1 MPLINDQQK
10 KNSQVK
16 TPVAKP
22 IKTAS
27 MEVQP
32 PQEFVNPYAQD
43 SQSPPVVSG
52 TTPSQPGSAS
62 QGTGSQSLGTD
73 FSASLSP
80 ETSQLGTRG
89 LPPTDQEGTDSGS
102 QESQRD
108 SSENGSLPPELDFSY
123 NSGIDN
129 NPKIDTNLPSL
140 PPIWNEAQDVGVNLG
155 VNITNNNIPSF
166 SVEPTQ
172 SSNTYGQALSTLS
185 QSYTRNNREVEQYE
199 TAQKAQRTT
208 QSTPNLPDASK
219 PWQESL
225 RQGFVNIV
233 GGSEDAQKKVNEGV
247 FDPLRGVFGRQGA
260 GLFGGLN
267 YITGLIPNIAIGA
280 GAEFTK
286 LTANNLEAV
295 GVSKEQAQSFS
306 RNWFLN
312 FLPETI
318 TMPDITLPFVG
329 KISSSTVLTTEENK
343 KTGNA
348 EIRLKPNTVA
358 IKPSSLLNF
367 NFEEA
372 KKKNFLLEALTGAPL
387 GDINDPVGAEKY
399 GRAFTRTQ
407 RLSGSNAQSDPQGL
421 ALQIASVFLNP
432 GEALSDTVFSGVIK
446 KVFGRTSKAVPTVV
460 PKAPD
465 VTPLQLPP
473 GKKGG
478 SLVLIPKQPEP
489 SVFGL
494 PEYQGEDLN
503 RIRPPRYQE
512 PLENPLPDEFSNEF
526 AEDFTFGQPK
536 PPVKAESTKLYEFS
550 SAEAEDFFYES
561 YSDVRP
567 FATTPTVAPR
577 AYVGEYEVTYK
588 PLPPSVDP
596 SLIPDK
602 NTSPFLLEIEEKF
615 TKNTPT
621 DYALNI
627 GIGNPSFKVDP
638 PGAIVLVPKSE
649 VIAKLAEIEPKLVQD
664 LPTNIT
670 WDELKDY
677 LGTKLPDI
685 SNIGST
691 QVVNKTRNP
700 DDFLLPP
707 AREVPIVL
715 SKPQLE
721 DAVARFI
728 RGDTVEPL
736 TQKIDD
742 VLDTTAFNP
751 EEKFNQFV
759 DKNVSLAYYK
769 KLYEQSNDL
778 TSTFKTIDVNATEVI
793 SDLKASAKENG
804 ETAASL
810 TKKVEDVKKAV
821 QGFKDSIKASVSKVT
836 RDSAINTF
844 PIKNR
849 ISMGRIRESYYSQWM
864 TDRLTSGKVPVFS
877 NPKAVADE
885 LLGGG
890 AEVKDFGDY
899 TIAYKGDAIPP
910 NFSDAIQLSE
920 DILERAGLKTDVP
933 TNIVINQ
940 GFEGGEWVKSTNTL
954 VLGDDVTDIG
964 NLSSM
969 YLHEYAHKLDYLIK
983 SRDSTRG
990 HKIFQ
995 DFVNNP
1001 IVKKY
1006 YPTWYASAR
1015 RFKPQELW
1023 AEGIASA
1030 LSRIDELWEANP
1042 EYAMVVENSIAEV
1055 RKLLEDTKPK
1065 VKAKPQGVKFND
1077 FRSTPNAPTIQQVS
1091 KAEDVAAIAEDL
1103 KARVIEA
1110 DLPDA
1115 DLKIQ
1120 AIEQAVEEKVSKGV
1134 DIDDI
1139 ENAAKELATHKVN
1152 LEAPM
1157 NQLEGVFND
1166 TVDFSR
1172 RSLDTVI
1179 ARTLNEEEV
1188 IRGIRENAVIRVP
1201 KALRKYVDEDLVRAA
1216 NEGDLAEYLTKNNR
1230 SAESVA
1236 RELVQT
1242 NNKLIKDFS
1251 TVNPKVVKEVEGLLI
1266 KPKPNLYH
1274 GTAVKNWVAPDNL
1287 YENGSRGELG
1297 HGTYLTTEK
1306 STAVSYS
1313 QARMGENVNPK
1324 MLDADIEPTVHR
1336 FQSDH
1341 RAVLS
1346 ARKPLPKA
1354 VANEIV
1360 KSLPK
1365 SIKTE
1370 LLDEIKAYA
1379 KGYNYVQI
1387 KELVEKALV
1396 RKGVEPTEQVL
1407 RQIDAD
1413 ISKNLRGMG
1422 LDAISDTK
1430 SGYFLSLDNS
1440 RLIPVKIMPQSP
1452 VSAIEAAAARYN
1464 VDAKT
1469 ALSYKGLL
1477 TTDANLRDSS
1487 YKTLSQIRDQVD
1499 DKLKEVQDR
1508 IIKQGIP
1515 EDEVVLKPIKDT
1527 TEKPTTFQQ
1536 IIDELPDSDVCNL

>member
-1 MPLINDQQK
+1 MPLINDQQRK
-10 KNSQVK
+10 ESGVK

-22 IKTAS
+22 IKSAS
-27 MEVQP
+27 MGVQP

-52 TTPSQPGSAS
+52 TPPSQPGSSS
-62 QGTGSQSLGTD
+62 QGTGSQSLGNDISSNLSTE
-73 FSASLSP
+73 ASEP
-80 ETSQLGTRG
+80 GTGG
-89 LPPTDQEGTDSGS
+89 LPNAYQEGTSSGS

-108 SSENGSLPPELDFSY
+108 SSENGSLPPELDFNY

-129 NPKIDTNLPSL
+129 NPKIDTSLPSL
-140 PPIWNEAQDVGVNLG
+140 PPIWNETPSASVNLG
-155 VNITNNNIPSF
+155 VNITNNTLPSF
-166 SVEPTQ
+166 SAEPPEG
-172 SSNTYGQALSTLS
+172 SNVYGQALSTLS
-185 QSYTRNNREVEQYE
+185 QSYSRNNREVEQYE
-199 TAQKAQRTT
+199 AAQKVQRVN
-208 QSTPNLPDASK
+208 QSSPNLPDASK

-225 RQGFVNIV
+225 RRGFVNII
-233 GGSEDAQKKVNEGV
+233 GGSEEAQKKVNEGV
-247 FDPLRGVFGRQGA
+247 FDPLKGVFGRQGA
-260 GLFGGLN
+260 GVFGGVN
-267 YITGLIPNIAIGA
+267 YALSLIPNLAIGV

-286 LTANNLEAV
+286 RTADTLESL
-295 GVSKEQAQSFS
+295 GVSKEQSQSFA
-306 RNWFLN
+306 RNYFLN
-312 FLPETI
+312 FLPDYI

-329 KISSSTVLTTEENK
+329 KISSSTVMTTVENK

-348 EIRLKPNTVA
+348 EITLKPNTLAVR
-358 IKPSSLLNF
+358 PSSLLNF

-387 GDINDPVGAEKY
+387 GDINDPDGAEKY

-421 ALQIASVFLNP
+421 LIQIASVFLNP
-432 GEALSDTVFSGVIK
+432 GEALSDNIYSGVVK
-446 KVFGRTSKAVPTVV
+446 RVFGRTSKAIPTVIPTPPTVV
-460 PKAPD
+460 EKLVP
-465 VTPLQLPP
+465 QLPP

-478 SLVLIPKQPEP
+478 SLALIPGEPEP
-489 SVFGL
+489 SVFNL
-494 PEYQGEDLN
+494 PEYKGEDLN
-503 RIRPPRYQE
+503 RVRPPKYQE
-512 PLENPLPDEFSNEF
+512 PIKEPLPTEFSNEF
-526 AEDFTFGQPK
+526 AEDFTFGQSK
-536 PPVKAESTKLYEFS
+536 PPTKAESTKLYEFS
-550 SAEAEDFFYES
+550 NAEAEDFFYES

-577 AYVGEYEVTYK
+577 AYIGEYEVTYK
-588 PLPPSVDP
+588 ALPPSIDP
-596 SLIPDK
+596 NLIPDK
-602 NTSPFLLEIEEKF
+602 NISPFLLEIEEKF

-627 GIGNPSFKVDP
+627 GVGNPSLKVEP
-638 PGAIVLVPKSE
+638 PGAIVLVSKSE
-649 VIAKLAEIEPKLVQD
+649 VIAKLAEIEPKFVQD

-691 QVVNKTRNP
+691 QVVNKLRNP

-707 AREVPIVL
+707 AREIPVVL

-728 RGDTVEPL
+728 RGETIEPL
-736 TQKIDD
+736 TQKIED
-742 VLDTTAFNP
+742 VLDIAPFNP

-759 DKNVSLAYYK
+759 DRNVSLAYYK

-793 SDLKASAKENG
+793 SDLKVSAKENG
-804 ETAASL
+804 ETVASL

-821 QGFKDSIKASVSKVT
+821 QVFKDGVDKVS
-836 RDSAINTF
+836 SSNF
-844 PIKNR
+844 PKRNR
-849 ISMGRIRESYYSQWM
+849 ISMGRIRESYYTKWK
-864 TDRLTSGKVPVFS
+864 TDDLIAGKAEVF
-877 NPKAVADE
+877 NDPFIKAVDV
-885 LLGGG
+885 LGDS
-890 AEVKDFGDY
+890 AKVDDFGDF
-899 TIAYKGDAIPP
+899 TIAYTTNEIPP
-910 NFSDAIQLSE
+910 TYLEGVKSAEQ
-920 DILERAGLKTDVP
+920 ILDEAGLKTDIP
-933 TNIVINQ
+933 TNVHIDIN
-940 GFEGGEWVKSTNTL
+940 ETGGVWIKSKRAL
-954 VLGDDVTDIG
+954 VLGNDIG
-964 NLSSM
+964 DVDEIKFN
-969 YLHEYAHKLDYLIK
+969 YIHEYAHKLDYLIK
-983 SRDSTRG
+983 SRGKAG
-990 HKIFQ
+990 HNIYES
-995 DFVNNP
+995 FVNNP
-1001 IVKKY
+1001 LVKKY
-1006 YPTWYASAR
+1006 YPTWYASSR
-1015 RFKPQELW
+1015 RFRPNELW
-1023 AEGIASA
+1023 AEGIASYLA
-1030 LSRIDELWEANP
+1030 KRDELVVANP
-1042 EYAMVVENSIAEV
+1042 EYARVVEKSIADV

-1065 VKAKPQGVKFND
+1065 QKARGVNFND
-1077 FRSTPNAPTIQQVS
+1077 FRSAPEAPPIQASS
-1091 KAEDVAAIAEDL
+1091 KVDDVASIAEDL

-1115 DLKIQ
+1115 ELKIQ
-1120 AIEQAVEEKVSKGV
+1120 AIEQAVEEKISKGV
-1134 DIDDI
+1134 DIDDL
-1139 ENAAKELATHKVN
+1139 ENATKELAVHKLN

-1157 NQLEGVFND
+1157 NQIEGVFND

-1201 KALRKYVDEDLVRAA
+1201 KALRKYIEEDLVKAA

-1236 RELVQT
+1236 RELVQS

-1251 TVNPKVVKEVEGLLI
+1251 TVNPKVVKELDGLLI

-1274 GTAVKNWVAPDNL
+1274 GTAVKGWLTPDNL

-1306 STAVSYS
+1306 ATAVSYS

-1324 MLDADIEPTVHR
+1324 MLDSDIEPTVHR
-1336 FQSDH
+1336 FQSKH
-1341 RAVLS
+1341 RAALS

-1354 VANEIV
+1354 VANEII

-1365 SIKTE
+1365 SIKTD

-1379 KGYNYVQI
+1379 KGYTFVQI
-1387 KELVEKALV
+1387 RELVEKALV
-1396 RKGVEPTEQVL
+1396 RNGVEPTEQVL

-1413 ISKNLRGMG
+1413 MSKNLRSMG
-1422 LDAISDTK
+1422 VDAISDTK

-1440 RLIPVKIMPQSP
+1440 RLVPVKAMPQSP

-1477 TTDANLRDSS
+1477 STDANLRDSS

-1499 DKLKEVQDR
+1499 SKLKEVQDR

-1536 IIDELPDSDVCNL
+1536 MIDELPDSDICNL